1 MLAGQLALVM
11 AAVFTGAA
19 IYINIAEHPARLK
32 LEDEPLLTQWKPSYK
47 RGFAMQAS
55 LAVIGCLLG
64 LWAWYLTSNWRWGL
78 GAAVLVS
85 NWPYTLVA
93 IMPVNNRLTAM
104 SVKLPTDDLR
114 VLMNKWG
121 ILHAVRSALGAIA
134 TVIFVWAMM
143 EA

>member
-1 MLAGQLALVM
+1 MLAGQLALVV

-32 LEDEPLLTQWKPSYK
+32 LEDGPLLTQWKPSYK

-64 LWAWYLTSNWRWGL
+64 PWAWYLTSNWRWGL

-85 NWPYTLVA
+85 NWPFTLVA
-93 IMPVNNRLTAM
+93 IMPVNNRLTAT
-104 SVKLPTDDLR
+104 SVKSPTDDVR
-114 VLMNKWG
+114 VLMIKWG
-121 ILHAVRSALGAIA
+121 RLHAVRSALGSIA
-134 TVIFVWAMM
+134 TVIFVWAMN
-143 EA
+143 